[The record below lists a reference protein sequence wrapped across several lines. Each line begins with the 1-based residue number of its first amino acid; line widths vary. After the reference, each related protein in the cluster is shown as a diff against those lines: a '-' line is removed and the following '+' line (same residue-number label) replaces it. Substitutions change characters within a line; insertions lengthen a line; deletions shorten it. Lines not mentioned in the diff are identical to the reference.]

1 MGKVYQRFDDAA
13 DTVGLLEYVPGRV
26 LDLLGI
32 GLVFQ
37 VLGQAGDAR
46 DGVADFM
53 GNPGGEA
60 ADRGQA
66 LVVQQLLL
74 QQLEVGYIFHQDNRI
89 GARRTR
95 VVGDGLGLVQADPA
109 GPFRVRGHLGFQH
122 GVVVAPVEVP
132 QDGAPGRRQRSQQR
146 AQYLLRGDA
155 GDLLH
160 AAIPDQYLVIDAHRA
175 HAYGQLVQ
183 GFPIVSPQVVEV
195 RRQPG
200 KARLRPVQLALD
212 QVDILRGAA
221 QPCLEGDAA
230 FDDAVGHR
238 GSE

>member
-1 MGKVYQRFDDAA
+1 MSLSFHRRRYLSATATGALGLALRSISSEQLAAAPLARLGTQR
-13 DTVGLLEYVPGRV
+13 LLVLWMNGGPSQLETLDPKPGSEQ
-26 LDLLGI
+26 GGPTKSI
-32 GLVFQ
+32 
-37 VLGQAGDAR
+37 ATTA
-46 DGVADFM
+46 DGV
-53 GNPGGEA
+53 
-60 ADRGQA
+60 
-66 LVVQQLLL
+66 
-74 QQLEVGYIFHQDNRI
+74 RI
-89 GARRTR
+89 GEHLPKLARQ
-95 VVGDGLGLVQADPA
+95 L
-109 GPFRVRGHLGFQH
+109 HH
-122 GVVVAPVEVP
+122 VALLRNLSSPE
-132 QDGAPGRRQRSQQR
+132 GAHER